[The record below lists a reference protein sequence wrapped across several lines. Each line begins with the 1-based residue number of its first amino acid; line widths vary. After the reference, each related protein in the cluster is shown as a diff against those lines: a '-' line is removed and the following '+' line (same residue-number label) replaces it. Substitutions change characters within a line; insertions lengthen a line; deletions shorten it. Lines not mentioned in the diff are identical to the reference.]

1 MLITSAGIQLRGGTV
16 DKYVLFINFGTADR
30 KRHINR
36 RRNTSRNRYAAIQQ
50 FTEIKKFNFT
60 GLEVI

>member
-1 MLITSAGIQLRGGTV
+1 VNIVTFVLRG
-16 DKYVLFINFGTADR
+16 KF
-30 KRHINR
+30 
-36 RRNTSRNRYAAIQQ
+36 RNKIATEQQLPIRYAAIQQ